1 MNFVNVLNDLKNSK
15 ALDVIK
21 DEDRDKLY
29 DIVTIM
35 GTDEAAILYKDL
47 CYLYICVVNEQIPEQ
62 NQLTLL
68 SSNYKSCFIRSLID
82 VGSLI
87 DKIADAAS
95 SISVDIRSKKLES
108 ERQQRKS
115 SITDQQENA
124 SFSEKWSSFLLASR
138 KKNKLAYELTQKQ
151 IQNYEQTWQKIIC
164 MEIDILK
171 SKPPI
176 FFHGLQT
183 KNLTIQQ
190 KRALIYKLT
199 LVKSAN
205 PKYIQERINTLTR
218 EVFEYDDIDN
228 SSEANMCSCTS
239 RCTIL

>member
-1 MNFVNVLNDLKNSK
+1 MNFVNVLNDLKKSK
-15 ALDVIK
+15 ALDVLK

-29 DIVTIM
+29 DIVTNM
-35 GTDEAAILYKDL
+35 GADEAAILYRDL

-62 NQLTLL
+62 NKLTLL
-68 SSNYKSCFIRSLID
+68 SSDYKSCFIRSLID

-108 ERQQRKS
+108 ERKERTK
-115 SITDQQENA
+115 SITDQQVNA
-124 SFSEKWSSFLLASR
+124 SFSEKWSSFLVASR
-138 KKNKLAYELTQKQ
+138 KKNKIAYELTQQQ
-151 IQNYEQTWQKIIC
+151 IQFPQQTWEKIIC

-176 FFHGLQT
+176 FFHSLQT
-183 KNLTIQQ
+183 KNLTIQE
-190 KRALIYKLT
+190 KRALIHKLT
-199 LVKSAN
+199 LIKSAN

-218 EVFEYDDIDN
+218 EVFEYDDSDN
-228 SSEANMCSCTS
+228 SSEANMCSC
-239 RCTIL
+239 RVICTIS